1 MKPFK
6 TLLTWA
12 FVMLAFVANAQ
23 PWTYNFGT
31 TAVAAFSST
40 TASTTYLPAPT
51 SGTARVRC
59 GTATTTAG
67 SFTLANPGEA
77 LGTGAELQMLS
88 NAGSSSTT
96 KFSVYDY
103 TAGNT
108 GYLKFKIT
116 LNGGTNGVYTC
127 WVGDG
132 ATFSDNAAMT
142 NAQIFAG
149 LRWSLGASNAVT
161 YTVSNSAG
169 TFGTTG
175 ISNSTTLF
183 AQSLATNYAVEL
195 YMNNTAASST
205 YGRSSV
211 NYTLAAGTWDLWV
224 DGVLVGD
231 DLAKAGLTAAA
242 NFDSFAF
249 NHQVSASAPGRIYLD
264 DIEYSNALPAQVA
277 CAAPSTQASDITF
290 SGSTTTSLEVTWTNG
305 DGGGRVVY
313 MNSSNSFTAPSNA
326 SNPTANLAWAGAGQ
340 QCVFNDTGSGPI
352 TVTGLAPST
361 TYHFAVYEY
370 CTPTRNYSTAS
381 GTANPNSQTTAAGAA
396 LSVNTLT
403 AFGPECVGGSYG
415 PNAFN
420 VTGVNLTTADVTIGA
435 VAGYAYSTSS
445 TGPFTSTL
453 TISQT
458 GGAFSQDIFVQF
470 SPIAAVTYSGNIV
483 VGGGGASNQNV
494 AVSGSGIAAGAPTV
508 NTPTSTAITTTT
520 ATLGASIASVN
531 CSDVT
536 TRGIEWSTTTGFVNG
551 AGTQVLETGIFGTGE
566 YTISVTGLQP
576 NTIYYWKAFA
586 TNSTGTTYSTPQQ
599 TLTTAQEFLAVGDIS
614 ILGVNTNTPDNF
626 CFVNWVDINPNMII
640 KFTDN
645 GFNGVAPNS
654 QNTATNGRSSENF
667 VIWKNNTGSA
677 IAAGTVIKI
686 EGGTTTTGQIVSGAL
701 TGIASGDQ
709 VFAYQGAAT
718 SGTFPDYAASGSAS
732 TTFSGSLLFG
742 LNIQGGSG
750 SATWLTSP
758 AAATANASY
767 LPTELSAVNA
777 AITIG
782 GSASGSQYTGTRS
795 ALGTIAAYKSLVN
808 NPVNWTNATGA
819 TLVTLNTTEFTVNPN
834 VATQLAIT
842 SVNGGIDA
850 SQNQAFS
857 VNIEVRDVNGAPA
870 AVGIDTDIALTLT
883 TGSGTLSGTLTG
895 TITAGSGNIVISG
908 VLYNTPE
915 SGVVITA
922 ARTAGQTLTSSAS
935 AAFTVQATAT
945 NLAFVG
951 LGDFGYTL
959 NTTPTFTVQ
968 ARRDDSTVDVN
979 YTGDVTL
986 TLTTGTGVIVGTVT
1000 KPCVAGIATFNDIVF
1015 DEAGVKEMT
1024 AASGSLTSALSGS
1037 VTVSTATITE
1047 VVLPQY
1053 IEGQTSGSNP
1063 NRIPFAYRV
1072 TLGGLRPLSTFR
1084 YTNSVVIASDAAN
1097 NSGAGNVIYVAPS
1110 GFVRSEG
1117 SSLTTAG
1124 MYGEFTT
1131 DVSGA
1136 FSGWF
1141 ITEPTSNATRFAA
1154 GTDVFPRITLNNGLG
1169 GTAAAVRLTTSNSVR
1184 VLSLGSTST
1193 EGTALR
1199 GESGATPKNF
1209 VFVYNN
1215 VEGTGRPLSGTFVE
1229 ADETAN
1235 TAGNNYSSFYS
1246 TSVNGVAGAYGLVIP
1261 NNLAAGVRRIETREL
1276 LTGDLGGCASTDA
1289 DGIWPSGTSTVN
1301 PNSGTTARFIST
1313 SDAPLSPS
1321 PEICDNYID
1330 DDCDGL
1336 IDEACPGNFSNDAP
1350 GGAPNILYS
1359 VNMNYPNCYP
1369 ISGNNTLAN
1378 NSAESAAF
1386 EGPDSWYR
1394 FVAQS
1399 TGVSITMTSST
1410 MDDAIALYS
1419 RSGLVYTLVASEDA
1433 SIGLGDFERLN
1444 FNGLAV
1450 GQTYYVS
1457 AGASSG
1463 IGGTFSLC
1471 IQHLMASGCAVAEP
1485 ISGFSL
1491 CDTYKARYRGAPSQ
1505 GVTYSFAFAGIGGGA
1520 TGNTSVSGTNGVIV
1534 LSSPTLALRYGGE
1547 YNVQVDVRYNLLNS
1561 AGTAEPIVVVGS
1573 ITSANCSNVTISAH
1587 PAVQVR
1593 STQRCPSTLLRSN
1606 YLVGDRVVA
1615 TSAVCGVI
1623 NYAYEFTQVTSCIDA
1638 TVVSVAPSIF
1648 TTTAST
1654 PYLQLGVLPNLSAP
1668 GAWDVRIRPNFA
1680 YGAGVF
1686 GPTQRI
1692 NVNGTSAA
1700 MQLDEQAVQE
1710 RSSMDMP
1717 MAASHIYPNPSD
1729 GSAVQLDYSALK
1741 NSSVAVRVMDAMGRV
1756 IQTSNY
1762 AVDGSLNAV
1771 LVFENP
1777 LASGMYF
1784 VELNDGGLVIQ
1795 DRLIVE

>member
-6 TLLTWA
+6 TFWTWA

-31 TAVAAFSST
+31 TAAAAFSST
-40 TASTTYLPAPT
+40 TASTTYLPAPS
-51 SGTARVRC
+51 SGTARVRT
-59 GTATTTAG
+59 GGTAG
-67 SFTLANPGEA
+67 SITLASPGEA
-77 LGTGAELQMLS
+77 LGTGAELQML
-88 NAGSSSTT
+88 AGTGSTSTT
-96 KFSVYDY
+96 KFSIHDY

-132 ATFSDNAAMT
+132 ATFSDNNAMA
-142 NAQIFAG
+142 NAQVFAG
-149 LRWSLGASNAVT
+149 LRWSLGASNVVT
-161 YTVSNSAG
+161 YTVSGSTG

-183 AQSLATNYAVEL
+183 AQNLATSYAVEL

-211 NYTLAAGTWDLWV
+211 NYSLAAGTWDLWV

-249 NHQVSASAPGRIYLD
+249 NHQVSATAPGRIYLD

-277 CAAPSTQASDITF
+277 CTAPSTQASDITF
-290 SGSTTTSLEVTWTNG
+290 SGSTTTSLDVTWTNG

-313 MNSSNSFTAPSNA
+313 VNSSNSFTAPSNA

-340 QCVFNDTGSGPI
+340 QCVFNGTGTGPI

-361 TYHFAVYEY
+361 TYYFAVYEY
-370 CTPTRNYSTAS
+370 CTPTRNYSTAT
-381 GTANPNSQTTAAGAA
+381 GIANPNSQTTAAGAA

-403 AFGPECVGGSYG
+403 AFGPQCVGGDYG
-415 PNAFN
+415 PNSFN
-420 VTGVNLTTADVTIGA
+420 VTGVNLSTADVTIGA

-445 TGPFTSTL
+445 AGPFTSTL
-453 TISQT
+453 TISQP
-458 GGAFSQDIFVQF
+458 GGSFSQDIYVQF
-470 SPIAAVTYSGNIV
+470 SPIAAVAYSGNIA
-483 VGGGGASNQNV
+483 VGGGGASGLTV
-494 AVSGSGIAAGAPTV
+494 AVSGSGIAAGAATV
-508 NTPTSTAITTTT
+508 NTPTSADLTTTSV
-520 ATLGASIASVN
+520 TLGATIASTN

-536 TRGIEWSTTTGFVNG
+536 LRGIEWSTTTGFANG
-551 AGTQVLETGIFGTGE
+551 AGTQVSESGIFGAGAF
-566 YTISVTGLQP
+566 TIAVTGLQP
-576 NTIYYWKAFA
+576 NTTYYWKAFA

-599 TLTTAQEFLAVGDIS
+599 TFTTSQEFLAVGDIS
-614 ILGVNTNTPDNF
+614 ILGINTTTPDNF
-626 CFVNWVDINPNMII
+626 SFVNWVDINPNMII

-654 QNTATNGRSSENF
+654 QNTATNARSTENF

-701 TGIASGDQ
+701 NGLTSGEQ
-709 VFAYQGAAT
+709 IFAYQGAAT
-718 SGTFPDYAASGSAS
+718 TGVFPDFAVNSAAA
-732 TTFSGSLLFG
+732 TTFSGNLLYG
-742 LNIQGGSG
+742 LNLQGASG
-750 SATWLTSP
+750 TATWITSP
-758 AAATANASY
+758 TVTSSNTSY
-767 LPTELSAVNA
+767 LPTELSTAGA
-777 AITIG
+777 AIAIAG
-782 GSASGSQYTGTRS
+782 GATGSQYTGTRN

-808 NPVNWTNATGA
+808 NPANWTNVTGS
-819 TLVTLNTTEFTVNPN
+819 TLVTINTTAFTINPN
-834 VATQLAIT
+834 VATQIAIT
-842 SVNGGIDA
+842 SVNGGVDP
-850 SQNQAFS
+850 SQNQVFS
-857 VNIEVRDVNGAPA
+857 VSVEVRDANGDPA
-870 AVGIDTDIALTLT
+870 AVGVDTDIALTLT
-883 TGSGTLSGTLTG
+883 TGTGTLSGTLTG
-895 TITAGSGNIVISG
+895 TITAGSGNVVISG
-908 VLYNTPE
+908 VLYNTAQT
-915 SGVVITA
+915 GVVITA
-922 ARTAGQTLTSSAS
+922 ARTSGQSLTSGAS
-935 AAFTVQATAT
+935 AAFTVQATAS
-945 NLAFVG
+945 NLAFAG

-986 TLTTGTGVIVGTVT
+986 TLTTGTGVIAGTVT
-1000 KPCVAGIATFNDIVF
+1000 KPCVAGVASFNDIVF
-1015 DEAGVKEMT
+1015 DEAGVKEIT

-1037 VTVSTATITE
+1037 VTVSTATLTE

-1053 IEGQTSGSNP
+1053 MEGQTSGSNP

-1084 YTNSVVIASDAAN
+1084 YTNSVVIATDAAN
-1097 NSGAGNVIYVAPS
+1097 NSGAGNAIYVTPS

-1117 SSLTTAG
+1117 SSLSTAG
-1124 MYGEFTT
+1124 LYGEFTT
-1131 DVSGA
+1131 DESGT

-1141 ITEPTSNATRFAA
+1141 ITEPTANATRFAA

-1169 GTAAAVRLTTSNSVR
+1169 GTAAAVRLTTANSVR
-1184 VLSLGSTST
+1184 VLSLGATAT
-1193 EGTALR
+1193 DGTALR

-1209 VFVYNN
+1209 VFAYNN

-1235 TAGNNYSSFYS
+1235 TAGNNYSAFYS
-1246 TSVNGVAGAYGLVIP
+1246 TSVNGIAGAYGMIIP
-1261 NNLAAGVRRIETREL
+1261 NTLAAGVRRIETREL
-1276 LTGDLGGCASTDA
+1276 STGDLGGCASTDA

-1301 PNSGTTARFIST
+1301 PSTGTTAKLIAN

-1321 PEICDNYID
+1321 PEICDNLID

-1336 IDEACPGNFSNDAP
+1336 VDEACPGNFSNDAP

-1378 NSAESAAF
+1378 NSTESGAF
-1386 EGPDSWYR
+1386 DGPDSWYR

-1419 RSGLVYTLVASEDA
+1419 RNGLVYTLLASENA
-1433 SIGLGDFERLN
+1433 STGTGDFERLN
-1444 FNGLAV
+1444 FNGLNV

-1463 IGGTFSLC
+1463 TGGVFTIC
-1471 IQHLMASGCAVAEP
+1471 IQHLMPSGCAIAEP
-1485 ISGFSL
+1485 VSGFSL

-1505 GVTYSFAFAGIGGGA
+1505 GVTYSFTFTGIGGGA
-1520 TGNTSVSGTNGVIV
+1520 SATTTVSGTNGIV
-1534 LSSPTLALRYGGE
+1534 TLSNPTLALQWGGE
-1547 YNVQVDVRYNLLNS
+1547 YNAQIDVRYNLLDG
-1561 AGTAEPIVVVGS
+1561 AGTAEPIDVIGS
-1573 ITSANCSNVTISAH
+1573 VSSANCSNVTMRPH
-1587 PAVQVR
+1587 PAMEVR
-1593 STQRCPSTLLRSN
+1593 SSQRCPSTLLRSN
-1606 YLVGDRVVA
+1606 FLVGDRVSA
-1615 TSAVCGVI
+1615 TTPICGVQ
-1623 NYAYEFTQVTSCIDA
+1623 NYTYEFTQVTSCADG
-1638 TVVSVAPSIF
+1638 TVVSVAPSTF
-1648 TTTAST
+1648 NTVAAT
-1654 PYLQLGVLPNLSAP
+1654 PYLQLGVLPNLTAA
-1668 GAWDVRIRPNFA
+1668 GAWDVRIRPNFS
-1680 YGAGVF
+1680 YGAGTF
-1686 GPTQRI
+1686 GPSQRI

-1700 MQLDEQAVQE
+1700 IQLGDEAIQE
-1710 RSSMDMP
+1710 RSILDVQNTGL
-1717 MAASHIYPNPSD
+1717 HIYPNPTD
-1729 GSAVQLDYSALK
+1729 GQAVQLAYSAL
-1741 NSSVAVRVMDAMGRV
+1741 NGSTVDVRVIDAMGRTV
-1756 IQTSNY
+1756 QSVQY
-1762 AVDGSLNAV
+1762 AVEGSLNTR
-1771 LVFENP
+1771 LVFENK
-1777 LASGMYF
+1777 LAAGLYF
-1784 VELNDGGLVIQ
+1784 VELNDGGAVTM
-1795 DRLIVE
+1795 DRMIVE